1 MTNIFI
7 LNIKQ
12 FLIAALLAVAAAAPS
27 YPAAYSA
34 PATYSSGYHAP
45 AIAIVS
51 ESDVRNLDGSS
62 HWR

>member
-1 MTNIFI
+1 MTSNIRI
-7 LNIKQ
+7 LIQIQ

-27 YPAAYSA
+27 SY

-45 AIAIVS
+45 AIAITS

>member
-1 MTNIFI
+1 MTINIF
-7 LNIKQ
+7 LFQK

-27 YPAAYSA
+27 SY
-34 PATYSSGYHAP
+34 PATYSSGYSHP
-45 AIAIVS
+45 AITIVS